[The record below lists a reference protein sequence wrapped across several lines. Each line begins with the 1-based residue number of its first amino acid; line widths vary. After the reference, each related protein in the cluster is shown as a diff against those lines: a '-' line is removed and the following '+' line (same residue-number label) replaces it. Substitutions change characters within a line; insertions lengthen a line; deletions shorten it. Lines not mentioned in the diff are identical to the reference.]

1 MSQVLF
7 VPRGKYV
14 LLRILSEKSIR
25 GIAMPGNTTVGTR
38 FIVEAIGDKVTDLDV
53 GDEVMMLPN
62 AFATRPDESQE
73 HAIVKAGFI
82 IATVKREPVDHDL
95 SA

>member
-1 MSQVLF
+1 MSKIEY

-14 LLRILSEKSIR
+14 LLRMIKEKVLR
-25 GIAMPGNTTVGTR
+25 GIAMPDVSSTGSR
-38 FIVEAIGDKVTDLDV
+38 FIVEAVGDKVKGVEV

-82 IATVKREPVDHDL
+82 IATIRRYVDEHDY
-95 SA
+95 ST